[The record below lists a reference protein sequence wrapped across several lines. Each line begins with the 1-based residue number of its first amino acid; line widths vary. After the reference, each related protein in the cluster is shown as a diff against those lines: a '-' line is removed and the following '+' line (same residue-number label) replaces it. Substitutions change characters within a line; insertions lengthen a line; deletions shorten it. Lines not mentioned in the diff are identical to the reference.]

1 MCKGVFLVKVVA
13 YGGQYRITIPKELA
27 EIKGWEAGT
36 RLRFVEQQDGSVIL
50 KEIKETDDN
59 E

>member
-1 MCKGVFLVKVVA
+1 MVKVVA